1 MTLDFVRAPLPVRRL
16 SVIVTSLSS
25 DAHTWN
31 LVFLQMLLEEMGC
44 RVTNLGACTPDEVIV
59 RECLAR
65 RPDLI
70 VVGTLNGHG
79 LQDGLRLIGA
89 LRDRPGLVRTP
100 VVIGGRLDTT
110 GESGGRT
117 ATLLLEAGFDA
128 VFDGAAGLGAF
139 RSLVHT
145 LAVGSG
151 APIDVT

>member
-16 SVIVTSLSS
+16 SVVVTSLSS

-70 VVGTLNGHG
+70 VVGSLNGHG
-79 LQDGLRLIGA
+79 LQDGQRLIGA
-89 LRDRPGLVRTP
+89 IRGRPGLATTP

-110 GESGGRT
+110 GGSGGQT
-117 ATLLLEAGFDA
+117 SALLLEAGFDA
-128 VFDGAAGLGAF
+128 VFDGAAGLGTF
-139 RSLVHT
+139 RSLVRT